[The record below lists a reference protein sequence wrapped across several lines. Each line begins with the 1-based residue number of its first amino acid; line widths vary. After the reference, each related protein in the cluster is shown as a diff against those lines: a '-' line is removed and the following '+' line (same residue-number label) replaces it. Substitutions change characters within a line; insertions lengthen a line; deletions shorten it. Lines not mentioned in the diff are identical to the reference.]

1 MARDGATWVLGD
13 LHGRFETLHALWRRL
28 DFDFDHDRLW
38 LVGDLVNRGPRSLD
52 VLRWAW
58 EQSHRLEERM
68 VVVLGNHDLH
78 LLALHDGL
86 FLPRAKDG
94 DLLPILDAPDRD
106 DLLGWLRR
114 RRFFHR
120 DRASATGSETVLV
133 HAGLLPDW
141 TVGQAET
148 IARRLE
154 TRLAEPST
162 ARGLLQRGRSTV
174 ECEQE
179 DQRAVEVFSRLRM
192 LDGEGI
198 PCDFKGHPDQ
208 APEGCTPWFRVEDR
222 QSRHAKV
229 VFGHWAALGLC
240 LEPGVVGLDSGCAW
254 GKQLTAYRLEDTHL
268 VQQDVLE
275 PAPSP

>member
-1 MARDGATWVLGD
+1 MSA
-13 LHGRFETLHALWRRL
+13 
-28 DFDFDHDRLW
+28 
-38 LVGDLVNRGPRSLD
+38 
-52 VLRWAW
+52 
-58 EQSHRLEERM
+58 
-68 VVVLGNHDLH
+68 VLGNHDLH

-86 FLPRAKDG
+86 FSPRAKDG
-94 DLLPILDAPDRD
+94 DLLPILDAPDRA

-114 RRFFHR
+114 QKFLHR
-120 DRASATGSETVLV
+120 HRATGSETVLV

-141 TVGQAET
+141 TIGRAEA

-154 TRLAEPST
+154 TRLVEPST
-162 ARGLLQRGRSTV
+162 AHGLLQRGRSAIV
-174 ECEQE
+174 QEPGEHE
-179 DQRAVEVFSRLRM
+179 DQRAVEAFSRLRM

-275 PAPSP
+275 PAPSA